1 MNFYIFCRTLSCA
14 FFFFLTT
21 SCGLLD
27 DSDALNTSDL
37 ISSIESENLDCSLVN
52 SSLHPNLLK
61 PFPGKTPVGMYEG
74 NHFNFAIFNLPKSYS
89 IRNIDS
95 NESLIVLRN
104 ENLVI
109 SGFGKNSEAYVRIF
123 ENIKAPMTLNQLG
136 LFIYPLGTCI
146 LITIFI
152 SSERIY
158 SLRSG
163 LTFPRK
169 IAKAL
174 QSGEFPNRN
183 WKKRSSA
190 ERIVWVATKEKPS
203 IDSLRSYSRLEIAA
217 LERGLFLL
225 EVVVSAA
232 PLLGLLGTVTGLVQV
247 FSQIPAGGGVG
258 DTAVFSEGI
267 AMALLTTIVGLSIAI
282 PTLILHSSL
291 VRLIEKRASSLDW
304 LTERLV
310 DAIYPSNVH
319 KNIDG

>member
-1 MNFYIFCRTLSCA
+1 MNFYIFCRTSVCTFL
-14 FFFFLTT
+14 FFLTT
-21 SCGLLD
+21 SCSLLD
-27 DSDALNTSDL
+27 DSDVLSTSDF
-37 ISSIESENLDCSLVN
+37 ISSIESEGLDCTLVN
-52 SSLHPNLLK
+52 SNLYPNLLE
-61 PFPGKTPVGMYEG
+61 PFPGKTPIGMYEG

-89 IRNIDS
+89 LRNAESDK
-95 NESLIVLRN
+95 SLILLRN

-109 SGFGKNSEAYVRIF
+109 SGFGKNSEAYVGIF
-123 ENIKAPMTLNQLG
+123 ENIKAPISLNQLG
-136 LFIYPLGTCI
+136 FFIYPLGTCI

-169 IAKAL
+169 ISKAL

-203 IDSLRSYSRLEIAA
+203 IDSLRSYSRLEIAG

-225 EVVVSAA
+225 EVVISAA

-258 DTAVFSEGI
+258 DTSVFSEGI

-282 PTLILHSSL
+282 PTLILHSYF

-310 DAIYPSNVH
+310 DAVYPNKVP